1 MSSQKKRIYDL
12 TILIAVLQSKSQIG
26 TKNDD
31 VARVINTVW
40 WKKTEDLFF
49 HKIVSSFLLDS
60 CKGIFSWN
68 SIAKKTKKKNEILD
82 KILPYFQKADF
93 FLIIRSFLSYGI
105 SKKLGLRFTDLTNWS

>member
-1 MSSQKKRIYDL
+1 MACLSKSNNSRILIMNVLFNMSSQKKDL
-12 TILIAVLQSKSQIG
+12 WSDNLIAVLQSKSQIG

-68 SIAKKTKKKNEILD
+68 SIAKKTKKRTK
-82 KILPYFQKADF
+82 Y
-93 FLIIRSFLSYGI
+93 
-105 SKKLGLRFTDLTNWS
+105 